1 MMRNEITTETVR
13 ERVVFLVLEWIL
25 IVGWLLSLA
34 MIWRQ
39 SVFYT
44 IYVGIGFGWGNRAI
58 FIIMVMV
65 LMGLAV
71 VALTMT
77 GVWLTN
83 RPKTQTLFIR
93 WVIGMLWLAIT
104 SAIGYAIIMI
114 YGGSFSP

>member
-13 ERVVFLVLEWIL
+13 ERIVFLIYEWIL
-25 IVGWLLSLA
+25 IVGWLLSLG

-44 IYVGIGFGWGNRAI
+44 IYVGIGFGWGNRAV
-58 FIIMVMV
+58 FIIMLMV

-77 GVWLTN
+77 GVWLSN
-83 RPKTQTLFIR
+83 RPHTQSLLVR
-93 WVIGMLWLAIT
+93 WLIGVGWLVAT
-104 SAIGYAIIMI
+104 SAVGYGIIML